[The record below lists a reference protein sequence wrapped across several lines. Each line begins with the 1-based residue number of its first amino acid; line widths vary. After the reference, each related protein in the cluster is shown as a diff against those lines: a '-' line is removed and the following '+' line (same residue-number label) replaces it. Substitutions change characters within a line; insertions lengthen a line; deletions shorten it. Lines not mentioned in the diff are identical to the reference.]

1 MIKLCTIHKIILK
14 GAKPMVKEKVN
25 RVVVVG
31 TGAVGCSYAYSLVNQ
46 GVVEEL
52 VLIDV
57 NELKAEGE
65 AMDLNH
71 GLPFAPASIKV
82 WSGTYKDCNHADLV
96 VITAGLAQKPG
107 ETRLQ
112 LLEKNT
118 RIFKQ
123 IVKSV
128 MENGFDGIF
137 LVATNPVDIL
147 AYVTW
152 KESGLPTSKVIGSG
166 TVLDTARLRFS
177 LGQYFNVDTRNVHAA
192 IIGEHGDT
200 ELPVWSHAS
209 IGIEQLTTI
218 IEKRSD
224 VKKEHLDEIFKNV
237 RDAAYHII
245 ERKGATYYGIGMS
258 LVRITKA
265 ILNNENS
272 ILTVST
278 YLDGQYGQRDVYIGV
293 PTVINRSGIREI
305 VEIDLDETEMKQFA
319 HSATVLRETMSSI
332 V

>member
-1 MIKLCTIHKIILK
+1 
-14 GAKPMVKEKVN
+14 MVKEKVN
-25 RVVVVG
+25 RVVLVG
-31 TGAVGCSYAYSLVNQ
+31 TGAVGCSYAYSLINQ

-57 NELKAEGE
+57 NVSKAEGE

-71 GLPFAPASIKV
+71 GLPFAPASVKV
-82 WSGTYKDCNHADLV
+82 WSGSYSDCEQADLV

-118 RIFKQ
+118 VIFKQ

-128 MENGFDGIF
+128 MESGFDGIF

-147 AYVTW
+147 TYVTW
-152 KESGLPTSKVIGSG
+152 KESGLPNTKVIGSG

-177 LGQYFNVDTRNVHAA
+177 LGEYFNVDTRNVHAA

-218 IEKRSD
+218 LKKRSE
-224 VKKEHLDEIFKNV
+224 VKKEHLDEIFENV
-237 RDAAYHII
+237 RDAAYQII

-265 ILNNENS
+265 ILDNENS
-272 ILTVST
+272 ILTVSA
-278 YLDGQYGQRDVYIGV
+278 YLDGQYGQSDVYIGV

-305 VEIDLDETEMKQFA
+305 IEIELDETEIKQFS
-319 HSATVLRETMSSI
+319 HSATVLRETMKHLS
-332 V
+332 